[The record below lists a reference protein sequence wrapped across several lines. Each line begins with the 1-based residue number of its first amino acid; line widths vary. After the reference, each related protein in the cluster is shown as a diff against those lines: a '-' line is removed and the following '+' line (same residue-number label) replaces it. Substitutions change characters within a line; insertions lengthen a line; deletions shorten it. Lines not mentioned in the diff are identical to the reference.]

1 MMAMSPAA
9 RAVAVD
15 GGNSKTDLAL
25 VTSEGELLAL
35 RRGPLSSPHH
45 IGLERSLDVIDD
57 LLADAAGIERPAAE
71 LAHLFLAGVDLPVE
85 EREAEAAVALRGW
98 APRVAVSND
107 TFAVLRAGTEGW
119 GVAVTCG
126 AGINCVGVGPTGKVV
141 RFPALGELTGDWGG
155 GRDVG
160 FGALAAAA
168 RSEDGRGPKTTLERA
183 VPAHFGLDSPLA
195 LAEEIHRS
203 RIPDRRLLELAPVVF
218 AEAGRDP
225 VAAKLVERLAAEIV
239 ALARAALER
248 LELTAEP
255 VEVLL
260 GGGVI
265 RGGDGKLLAA
275 IEAGLREVGPSVRA
289 RLVESPPIVGAA
301 LRTLDELGAPPE
313 AQARLRG
320 ELDREA
326 AKLGGN
332 DG

>member
-1 MMAMSPAA
+1 MSP
-9 RAVAVD
+9 RAIAVD

-25 VTSEGELLAL
+25 VSSDGEVLAL
-35 RRGPLSSPHH
+35 LRGPASSPHH
-45 IGLERSLDVIDD
+45 IGLERSMDVIDE
-57 LLADAAGIERPAAE
+57 LLTDAAGSDRPAAA

-85 EREAEAAVALRGW
+85 EREAEDAAAARGW
-98 APRVAVSND
+98 AERVAVSND
-107 TFAVLRAGTEGW
+107 TFAVLRAGTESW

-126 AGINCVGVGPTGKVV
+126 AGINCVGVGPSGKIV

-183 VPAHFGLDSPLA
+183 VPEHFGLASPLE

-218 AEAGRDP
+218 TEAAHDP

-248 LELTAEP
+248 LELASEP
-255 VEVLL
+255 VEILL
-260 GGGVI
+260 GGGVV
-265 RGGDGKLLAA
+265 RGGDGRLLAA
-275 IEAGLREVGPSVRA
+275 IEVGLQEIGPEVRA

-301 LRTLDELGAPPE
+301 LQALDEIGAPRE
-313 AQARLRG
+313 AHARLRR
-320 ELDREA
+320 ELDAEA
-326 AKLGGN
+326 AKLGGYA
-332 DG
+332 DE